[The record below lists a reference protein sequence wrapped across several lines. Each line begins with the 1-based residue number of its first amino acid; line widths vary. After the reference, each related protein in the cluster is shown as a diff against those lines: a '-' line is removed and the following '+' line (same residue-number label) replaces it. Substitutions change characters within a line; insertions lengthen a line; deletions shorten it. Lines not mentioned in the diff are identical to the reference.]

1 MRTRKATIPATPFVE
16 TTATESVAPETF
28 NWSTL
33 IKGEAT
39 WKRWACA
46 MIAGLASSA
55 IIGFLGGY
63 LVAYL
68 TVAAI
73 LVSSSTFIA
82 MLVYALSILLVM
94 YASYRVS
101 MFSYMKVIDK
111 TVDAKFLAA
120 KSWVTGLFESN
131 ATVQG
136 A

>member
-55 IIGFLGGY
+55 IIGFLGGTQHLARHVRLISSIDV
-63 LVAYL
+63 LVHEGH
-68 TVAAI
+68 
-73 LVSSSTFIA
+73 
-82 MLVYALSILLVM
+82 
-94 YASYRVS
+94 RQ
-101 MFSYMKVIDK
+101 DC
-111 TVDAKFLAA
+111 
-120 KSWVTGLFESN
+120 
-131 ATVQG
+131 
-136 A
+136 